1 MGERQIVMKE
11 RNLDFDKS
19 VDRYNTKCFKFDGVK
34 RFGHPEGTLP
44 LWVADMDFR
53 TSSFVEDALKKRAE
67 HGIYGYS
74 FEDDD
79 YFEAVKGWMKCR
91 HDWDVKRSWLVTT
104 PGVVFAVSIAVR
116 AFTKDGDA
124 VIIQQPVYYPFANL
138 IEDNG
143 RKMIH
148 SDLIL
153 TDEGYRMDFEDF
165 EKKIVY
171 NNVKMFILCSPHNP
185 VGRVW
190 TREELERVGDIC
202 LKHGVIVVSD
212 EIHSDFVFKGK
223 HTVFS
228 SIKKEFEDNCIICT
242 APSKTFNLAGLC
254 NSNIFIPNSELKK
267 KFKAETDKLGIS
279 DGIMG
284 LESCEAAYAHGE
296 EWYKGVYDY
305 IRRNIEFVKE
315 FVETKLHNIKMIETE
330 GTYLVWLDFR
340 NTGLSNEEIED
351 KMKNEAKLWL
361 DGGAMFGKAGEGF
374 QRINAA
380 CPKST
385 LEEAL
390 KRIEKTF

>member
-1 MGERQIVMKE
+1 M
-11 RNLDFDKS
+11 
-19 VDRYNTKCFKFDGVK
+19 
-34 RFGHPEGTLP
+34 
-44 LWVADMDFR
+44 
-53 TSSFVEDALKKRAE
+53 EDALKKRAE

-74 FEDDD
+74 FEDDA
-79 YFEAVKGWMKCR
+79 YFEAVKGWMKHR
-91 HDWDVKRSWLVTT
+91 QDWDVKRSWLVTT

-116 AFTKDGDA
+116 AFTKEGDA

-165 EKKIVY
+165 EKKIVD

-190 TREELERVGDIC
+190 TRKELERIGDIC

-267 KFKAETDKLGIS
+267 KFKYEMDKLGIS
-279 DGIMG
+279 DGITG
-284 LESCEAAYAHGE
+284 LESCQAAYAHGE
-296 EWYKGVYDY
+296 EWYKAVHDY

-315 FVETKLHNIKMIETE
+315 FVKTKLPNIKMIETE

-340 NTGLSNEEIED
+340 GYGLTNDEIEN
-351 KMKNEAKLWL
+351 KMRNEAKLWL

-374 QRINAA
+374 QRINVA